1 MLLSYFP
8 IEGSLVAGKG
18 NNAVKVEDDDDGLLM
33 TPQLKEK
40 LRKKKKMAG
49 DYSLDVED
57 PKELGIVYPTP
68 RLRDF
73 SYAPQLPSQKT
84 GSDR

>member
-1 MLLSYFP
+1 
-8 IEGSLVAGKG
+8 
-18 NNAVKVEDDDDGLLM
+18 
-33 TPQLKEK
+33 
-40 LRKKKKMAG
+40 MAG

-84 GSDR
+84 GSER